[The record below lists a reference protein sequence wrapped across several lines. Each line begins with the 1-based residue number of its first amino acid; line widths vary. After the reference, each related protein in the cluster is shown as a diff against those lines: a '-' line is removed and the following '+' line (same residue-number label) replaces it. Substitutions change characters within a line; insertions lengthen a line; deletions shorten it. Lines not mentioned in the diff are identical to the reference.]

1 MHNMRKFVFTPIL
14 IGLGSFVLPQ
24 KSYAQPDYSKT
35 VDGIRAT
42 VKGVNIEL
50 EVYNAKTIRVIKYPE
65 SANFK
70 KNSLSVIKSPDG
82 NVPRKVFERGNLI
95 ILETSALKTTLD
107 RITGKLS
114 FYKLNNDLLFAERN
128 NGAEFIPNKNA
139 DINSYDV
146 KQSFVLDSNEVIYG
160 LGQQQNGRLNQRKQD
175 NLLVQE
181 NRKVSIPF
189 FQSIKGY
196 GIYWD
201 NYSPTWF
208 IDNKTVTSFDSQ
220 VGSGIDYYFMK
231 GANGDSIIAQM
242 RFLTGQVPLFPLWV
256 YGYNQS
262 KERYKTQFEL
272 MDVVKKYRA
281 LQVPLDGIIQDWQ
294 YWGTDSN
301 WNAMSFDSVRFPR
314 PRMMIDSVHRMH
326 AHIFIVAWPGF
337 GPKTKQY
344 SEFKRKS
351 MQLNFATWP
360 PKVGAKVYD
369 VYNPMARNIYWR
381 YLNKGV
387 FSLGSD
393 AWWLDSS
400 EPDHLNEKDSDFN
413 QQTYLGT
420 YRSVR
425 NAFPLAHIKGVYEHQ
440 RQTTSDK
447 RVVILTRSAFA
458 GQQRFASD
466 TWSGDITSSWASF
479 RDQIPAGLNFSLTGL
494 PYWNTDIGG
503 FFAGN
508 YVKGGG
514 AKNPAFQELYTRW
527 LQFGTFMP
535 MMRSHGTA
543 IPREIYQFGKKG
555 DRIYDVLEK
564 FIKLRYSLLPYI
576 YSTAW
581 QVTNYDGSFM
591 RALAIDFINDRNVYN
606 IGDEYMFGKSFLV
619 SPVTEKGAKEWQ
631 VYLPTGASWYD
642 FWTGELFKG
651 GQHIR
656 RATPIEIMPL
666 YVRAG
671 SIIPWGPEVQYATEK
686 KWDNLELR
694 IYPGADAEFNL
705 HEDENDNYD
714 YEKGLYTEIKF
725 YWNENAHELTID
737 KRKGHFPGML
747 KGRRFKIVLV
757 KQGHGSGANLTMNVD
772 KVIQYNGEK
781 VQVKF

>member
-1 MHNMRKFVFTPIL
+1 MKKTVL
-14 IGLGSFVLPQ
+14 IVLLAGIGSFVFLQ
-24 KSYAQPDYSKT
+24 KLRAQSNYKKT
-35 VDGIRAT
+35 VDGVNAT
-42 VKGVNIEL
+42 VNGVHIEL
-50 EVYNAKTIRVIKYPE
+50 EVYDAGTIRVIKYPE
-65 SANFK
+65 GAHFK
-70 KNSLSVIKSPDG
+70 KNSLAVIKSPDG
-82 NVPRKVFERGNLI
+82 NIPKKVFKRGNLV

-107 RITGKLS
+107 RSTGKVS
-114 FYKLNNDLLFAERN
+114 FSKLNNDLLFSERD
-128 NGAEFIPNKNA
+128 NGAVFSPDKNA
-139 DINSYDV
+139 DANSYDV
-146 KQSFVLDSNEVIYG
+146 KQSFTLDSNEVIYG
-160 LGQQQNGRLNQRKQD
+160 LGEQQNGRLNQRGQD
-175 NLLVQE
+175 NLLVQG
-181 NRKVSIPF
+181 NGKVSIPF
-189 FQSIKGY
+189 FQSVKGY

-201 NYSPTWF
+201 NYSPTRF
-208 IDNKTVTSFDSQ
+208 IDNKAGTSFDSQ
-220 VGSGIDYYFMK
+220 VGNGIDYYFMK
-231 GANGDSIIAQM
+231 GANGDSVVAQM
-242 RFLTGQVPLFPLWV
+242 RFLTGQAPLLPLWV

-272 MDVVKKYRA
+272 LDVVKKYRA
-281 LQVPLDGIIQDWQ
+281 LHVPLDGIIQDWQ

-301 WNAMSFDSVRFPR
+301 WNAMSFDSIRFPR
-314 PRMMIDSVHRMH
+314 PKKMIDSVHQLH

-344 SEFKRKS
+344 SEFKKKS
-351 MQLNFATWP
+351 MLLNFDTWP
-360 PKVGAKVYD
+360 PNSGTKVYD
-369 VYNPMARNIYWR
+369 VYDPIARDIYWR

-413 QQTYLGT
+413 QHTYLGT

-425 NAFPLAHIKGVYEHQ
+425 NAFPLEHIKGVYAHQ
-440 RQTTSDK
+440 RQTTSKK

-458 GQQRFASD
+458 GQQRFASN
-466 TWSGDITSSWASF
+466 TWSGDVTSSWESF
-479 RDQIPAGLNFSLTGL
+479 RNQIPAGLNFSLTGL

-503 FFAGN
+503 FFAN
-508 YVKGGG
+508 DYVKGGG

-564 FIKLRYSLLPYI
+564 YIKLRYSLLPYI

-581 QVTNYDGSFM
+581 QVTNHSGSFM
-591 RALAIDFINDRNVYN
+591 RALAMDFIKDRNVYN
-606 IGDEYMFGKSFLV
+606 IGGEYMFGKSFLV
-619 SPVTEKGAKEWQ
+619 SPVTEKGAKEQQ
-631 VYLPTGASWYD
+631 VYLPVGASWYD
-642 FWTGELFKG
+642 FWTGELQKG
-651 GQHIR
+651 GQYIH

-694 IYPGADAEFNL
+694 IYPGADADFTL
-705 HEDENDNYD
+705 YEDENDNYD
-714 YEKGLYTEIKF
+714 YEKGLYSEIKF
-725 YWNENAHELTID
+725 HWNDKAHELTIG
-737 KRKGHFPGML
+737 KKNGHFPGML
-747 KGRRFKIVLV
+747 EARKFKIVLV
-757 KQGHGSGANLTMNVD
+757 KQDHGSGSNLTMNVD
-772 KVIQYNGEK
+772 KLVNYNGEK
-781 VQVKF
+781 VLIKL

>member
-1 MHNMRKFVFTPIL
+1 MKKTVL
-14 IGLGSFVLPQ
+14 IVLLAGIGSFVFLQ
-24 KSYAQPDYSKT
+24 KLRAQSNYKKT
-35 VDGIRAT
+35 VDGVNAT
-42 VKGVNIEL
+42 VNGVHIEL
-50 EVYNAKTIRVIKYPE
+50 EVYDADIIRVIKYPE
-65 SANFK
+65 GLHFI
-70 KNSLSVIKSPDG
+70 KNSLAVIKRPDG
-82 NVPRKVFERGNLI
+82 NIAKKVFERGNLI
-95 ILETSALKTTLD
+95 VLETSALKATLD
-107 RITGKLS
+107 RSTGKVS
-114 FYKLNNDLLFAERN
+114 FSKLNNDLLFSERD
-128 NGAEFIPNKNA
+128 NGAVFRPDKNA
-139 DINSYDV
+139 DLNSYDV
-146 KQSFVLDSNEVIYG
+146 KQSFVLDANEVIYG
-160 LGQQQNGRLNQRKQD
+160 LGEQQNGRLNQRGQD
-175 NLLVQE
+175 NLLVQG
-181 NRKVSIPF
+181 NGKVSIPF

-201 NYSPTWF
+201 NYSPTRF
-208 IDNKTVTSFDSQ
+208 IDNKAGTSFDSQ
-220 VGSGIDYYFMK
+220 VGNGIDYYFMK
-231 GANGDSIIAQM
+231 GANGDSVVAQM
-242 RFLTGQVPLFPLWV
+242 RFLTGQAPLLPLWV

-272 MDVVKKYRA
+272 LDVVKKYRA
-281 LQVPLDGIIQDWQ
+281 LHVPLDGIIQDWQ

-301 WNAMSFDSVRFPR
+301 WNAMSFDSIRFPR
-314 PRMMIDSVHRMH
+314 PKKMIDSVHQLH

-344 SEFKRKS
+344 SEFKKKS
-351 MQLNFATWP
+351 MLLNFDTWP
-360 PKVGAKVYD
+360 PNSGTKVYD
-369 VYNPMARNIYWR
+369 VYDPIARDIYWR

-413 QQTYLGT
+413 QHTYLGT

-425 NAFPLAHIKGVYEHQ
+425 NAFPLEHIKGVYAHQ
-440 RQTTSDK
+440 RQTTSKK

-458 GQQRFASD
+458 GQQRFASN
-466 TWSGDITSSWASF
+466 TWSGDVRSSWESF
-479 RDQIPAGLNFSLTGL
+479 RNQIPAGLNFSLTGL

-503 FFAGN
+503 FFAN
-508 YVKGGG
+508 DYVKGGG

-564 FIKLRYSLLPYI
+564 YIKLRYSILPYL

-581 QVTNYDGSFM
+581 QVTNHSGSFM
-591 RALAIDFINDRNVYN
+591 RALAIDFIKDRNVYN
-606 IGDEYMFGKSFLV
+606 IGGEYMFGKSFLV
-619 SPVTEKGAKEWQ
+619 SPVTEKGAKEQQ
-631 VYLPTGASWYD
+631 VYLPAGASWYD
-642 FWTGELFKG
+642 FWTGALLKG
-651 GQHIR
+651 GQSIH

-694 IYPGADAEFNL
+694 IYPGADADFTL
-705 HEDENDNYD
+705 YEDENDNYD
-714 YEKGLYTEIKF
+714 YEKGLYSEIKF
-725 YWNENAHELTID
+725 HWDDKVHELTID
-737 KRKGHFPGML
+737 KKNGHFPGML
-747 KGRRFKIVLV
+747 QARKFKIVLV
-757 KQGHGSGANLTMNVD
+757 KQDHGSGSNLTMNVD
-772 KVIQYNGEK
+772 KVINYNGEK
-781 VQVKF
+781 VLIKL